1 MIRHLKKICFVG
13 ILLLTWPSCQ
23 TDQKN
28 DVGFINTVNGRISVE
43 KLKFALTHEHIMSN
57 FGAEANYLPQY
68 QRDSLFDQVLPYLKS
83 IKALGVSTI
92 FDCTTAYFG
101 RDVNILK
108 ALADASGMQLI
119 TNTGFYGAANDR
131 YVPEFAFKQNAAE
144 ISKRWIAEFDNGID
158 QTGIKPGFIKLAFD
172 NGAPSEIDIKLFV
185 AGILTHLSTGL
196 TIAVHTGDNP
206 LAAAKQLALLE
217 EHQVSPEAWIW
228 VHANKVK
235 NEQLLIDAAKK
246 GAWISL
252 DGVKEAN
259 VAEYIRKI
267 GYFKAQNLLHKVL
280 LSHDGNSFPRGGKIR
295 TYEAISKNL
304 IPALKEQGYTDE
316 EIDQLMVKNPQQ
328 AFAIKIRTSP

>member
-1 MIRHLKKICFVG
+1 MKYIIITGALF
-13 ILLLTWPSCQ
+13 LTMQCCQ
-23 TDQKN
+23 TNQRASH
-28 DVGFINTVNGRISVE
+28 GFINTVNGRISVE
-43 KLKFALTHEHIMSN
+43 KLKFALTHEHVMSN
-57 FGAEANYLPQY
+57 FGAEADYIPQY
-68 QRDSLFDQVLPYLKS
+68 QRDSLFSQVIPYLKS

-131 YVPEFAFKQNAAE
+131 YVPEFAFRHNATE

-158 QTGIKPGFIKLAFD
+158 QTGVKPGFIKLAFD
-172 NGAPSEIDIKLFV
+172 NGAPSEIDVKLFV

-206 LAAAKQLALLE
+206 LAAAKQLELLKE
-217 EHQVSPEAWIW
+217 YEVSPEAWVW

-259 VAEYIRKI
+259 ITAYIRKI
-267 GYFKAQNLLHKVL
+267 GHFREQNLLHKVL

-295 TYEAISKNL
+295 PYEAIVKNL
-304 IPALKEQGYTDE
+304 IPALKEQGYTDD
-316 EIDQLMVKNPQQ
+316 EIDQLTVKNPQR